1 MTSRKFKLQNY
12 YPPEIF
18 LSWCIRAVG
27 NFYSIKCSLR
37 KKTRLPLD
45 AERLSCLYIQRC
57 ACMDVICKE
66 SCIWKICALA
76 PKFLVF
82 FWLTLSKKIDSPRK
96 QYTSFDVKMLLLTG
110 KIGKAFGVWDLNC
123 VFMINKI
130 PAIIFKLG
138 GWHTAKTGACF
149 CFSSVFVRQKPGC
162 LSRLTSLGEFW
173 VLVKLA

>member
-110 KIGKAFGVWDLNC
+110 KIGKAYEGRNSFCLHGRRNFRLLKPGAQPKLAHAFC
-123 VFMINKI
+123 VFPLSMQCG
-130 PAIIFKLG
+130 PDLQRARAWPG
-138 GWHTAKTGACF
+138 GNVA
-149 CFSSVFVRQKPGC
+149 SSCV
-162 LSRLTSLGEFW
+162 T
-173 VLVKLA
+173 